1 MSLLLAS
8 VRKELILLSRDLHG
22 LAVLFVMPI
31 VFMLIMSVA
40 LSREDQPH
48 QGTTLL
54 LVGHA
59 DNPLNAAWATQMQQ
73 QGLRPQ
79 LQLHD
84 AGGLPAAREAALQTL
99 RQGTVKGVIVNPNT
113 QAAALADDQPLELL
127 VAAGTDR
134 AWTQGLRA
142 LLQPEYTRLRLQRL
156 QHHAGDAPATDDPRL
171 PGAMGE
177 AIATQVRT
185 QMAVQIDRIADYLD
199 RPLLDVVHVGQ
210 HGTVRRPGAVQH
222 SVPAWLIFGMFFIMI
237 PLSNVMAMERQTNTL
252 TRLRMAQ
259 APAGLLI
266 VAKLLPYFLINLLQ
280 FGGMLLLGRWVLPLL
295 DIGPFSMGS
304 ALSAG
309 FVLAAATSLAALG
322 YGLLISVSARSTEH
336 AVVLGGGGIIIMA
349 ALGGVMVPAWVM
361 PETMQTISRF
371 SPMAWALQGF
381 HELVLDGKPLAALWQ
396 PLALLGGFGLFCL
409 TLASLIYH
417 HQLKTQA
424 RF

>member
-40 LSREDQPH
+40 LSREDQPL
-48 QGTTLL
+48 QGTALL

-99 RQGTVKGVIVNPNT
+99 RQGTVKGVILNPNT

-185 QMAVQIDRIADYLD
+185 Q
-199 RPLLDVVHVGQ
+199 
-210 HGTVRRPGAVQH
+210 
-222 SVPAWLIFGMFFIMI
+222 FGFAC
-237 PLSNVMAMERQTNTL
+237 N
-252 TRLRMAQ
+252 
-259 APAGLLI
+259 
-266 VAKLLPYFLINLLQ
+266 
-280 FGGMLLLGRWVLPLL
+280 
-295 DIGPFSMGS
+295 
-304 ALSAG
+304 
-309 FVLAAATSLAALG
+309 
-322 YGLLISVSARSTEH
+322 
-336 AVVLGGGGIIIMA
+336 
-349 ALGGVMVPAWVM
+349 
-361 PETMQTISRF
+361 
-371 SPMAWALQGF
+371 
-381 HELVLDGKPLAALWQ
+381 
-396 PLALLGGFGLFCL
+396 
-409 TLASLIYH
+409 
-417 HQLKTQA
+417 
-424 RF
+424 